1 MSPDMQPMPIPPPD
15 EAARLRTQALIRISL
30 LLGVLLFG
38 GVTVFL
44 HRRPGWAPASIDPT
58 VFRILGIALWAIAV
72 AGVVVLRP
80 RLDVTGDPAQRQ
92 TINLIAWTLGE
103 MVALYGGVYF
113 FVTGDASRYV
123 LGLVFM
129 LATFVL
135 FPVRRS

>member
-1 MSPDMQPMPIPPPD
+1 MPTPPD
-15 EAARLRTQALIRISL
+15 EAAQLRAHALIRISL

-44 HRRPGWAPASIDPT
+44 PRQPGWTPASIDAT

-72 AGVVVLRP
+72 AGIVILRP
-80 RLDVTGDPAQRQ
+80 WLDRTIDPPQRR

-103 MVALYGGVYF
+103 MLALYGGVYF
-113 FVTGDASRYV
+113 FLTGDASRYI

-129 LATFVL
+129 LGTFVL
-135 FPVRRS
+135 FPVR